1 MKVHL
6 EKKKG
11 EEKAGVEVTLYRIK
25 SVLDNKVKQEKLREK
40 AVKHL
45 DEISNERINICK
57 EHNRE
62 LAEEQERLWAL
73 EVVRLDMACE
83 EHARELA
90 LVLGLEMS
98 GREILEGLDLEAK
111 TLEVKDED

>member
-11 EEKAGVEVTLYRIK
+11 EEKAGVEVALYRIK
-25 SVLDNKVKQEKLREK
+25 SVLDNKVKQEG
-40 AVKHL
+40 
-45 DEISNERINICK
+45 
-57 EHNRE
+57 
-62 LAEEQERLWAL
+62 LWAQ
-73 EVVRLDMACE
+73 EVVRLNMACE

-98 GREILEGLDLEAK
+98 GREVLEGLDLETK
-111 TLEVKDED
+111 TLEVPDEG